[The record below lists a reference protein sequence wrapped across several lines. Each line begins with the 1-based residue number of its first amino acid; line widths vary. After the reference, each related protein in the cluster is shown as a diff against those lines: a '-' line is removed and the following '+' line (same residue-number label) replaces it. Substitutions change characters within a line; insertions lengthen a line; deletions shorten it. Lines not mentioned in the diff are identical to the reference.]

1 MLEHGVYDDQPASK
15 VRLCVLEH
23 GVYEDQPASK
33 VIVSS
38 ARSRALTEL
47 PLIDRGLHTSDVF
60 LFC

>member
-1 MLEHGVYDDQPASK
+1 MLEHGVYEDQPVSK

-23 GVYEDQPASK
+23 GVYENQPASK

-47 PLIDRGLHTSDVF
+47 PLSDCGLHTSDVSW
-60 LFC
+60 FC